1 MAEHPDWVGRLFSHD
16 DLEAIAAAVAAA
28 ERRTSGQIRVHLER
42 RCVGDPLAHARRV
55 FQSLGMHRTRH
66 RNAVLLFLAVDDRKF
81 AVVGD
86 DGIHAQ
92 VGHGFWDSVR
102 DVLQRDLRGG
112 RLRDGIVDAVS
123 EIGRVLGRHFPDRPD
138 DRNDLSDSVSSA

>member
-1 MAEHPDWVGRLFSHD
+1 MAEHPDWVRRLFSPA

-42 RCVGDPLAHARRV
+42 RCVGDPLAHARQV

-66 RNAVLLFLAVDDRKF
+66 RNAVLLLLTVDDRKF

-102 DVLQRDLRGG
+102 DGLQRDLRGG
-112 RLRDGIVDAVS
+112 RLRDGIVDAVG

-138 DRNDLSDSVSSA
+138 DRDELSDSVSSA